1 MTTLRLDI
9 NHLGLGM
16 ELTQLAF
23 PSDITLAKLKD
34 KMYPKTGVCLCACV
48 PMCLRACVP
57 VCVVNTC
64 VTLRVPPESE
74 SRSFP
79 QNLLLLTPFGF
90 S

>member
-34 KMYPKTGVCLCACV
+34 KMYPKTGVCL
-48 PMCLRACVP
+48 RACVP